1 MYWGKSLGRVL
12 IWVYFY
18 GLFDLALIFEG
29 SVPAVRRLSGAV
41 SINGGV
47 WSEEFWGGTLGRVE
61 I

>member
-47 WSEEFWGGTLGRVE
+47 WSEGILGRNSGKS
-61 I
+61 